1 MRASLTDDNAAYVNS
16 DKQNVQIIFEQCLRV
31 CFKMQEDAISSG
43 FACILRRF
51 SAGLL
56 AASQGKSTQKCRQR
70 RRNCASGIFETHSSY
85 ANFGRHYLEV
95 WTTVYA

>member
-16 DKQNVQIIFEQCLRV
+16 YKQNVQIIFEQCVIV

-43 FACILRRF
+43 FACISRRF

-56 AASQGKSTQKCRQR
+56 AASQGKYQR
-70 RRNCASGIFETHSSY
+70 RNADKDAVIALQAFLKHTLVTPILVGITWRSG
-85 ANFGRHYLEV
+85 RR
-95 WTTVYA
+95 